1 MSTSVEDPWSIEPEL
16 REMPPRRFQPSEFP
30 DLNAP
35 NVLKFGIIGGVLIL
49 VGIVLL
55 ILQVGGLIPGILCIL
70 AGAASLAF
78 APIQSSKVRARAER
92 LVRDGRPMMAN
103 IVKTEN
109 LTGESTYGRSVT
121 YIVTLPGGETVRREV
136 NADERVLPKRIPS
149 NVTAL
154 LDPNNLSDVELY
166 CALPLRA
173 VPRPEAVSLDVS
185 TGAAEPLAAAQGAG
199 TGTMGTVDMADPDK
213 PGEQTQ
219 TQTQQKSPSGYQGL
233 PWE

>member
-35 NVLKFGIIGGVLIL
+35 NVLKFGIIGGVLVV

-55 ILQVGGLIPGILCIL
+55 VLQIWAGILCIV

-185 TGAAEPLAAAQGAG
+185 ASTEPLAAAQGAG
-199 TGTMGTVDMADPDK
+199 TGTMGTVDMAEPKK
-213 PGEQTQ
+213 PAEQTQ
-219 TQTQQKSPSGYQGL
+219 TQQQSPSGYQGL